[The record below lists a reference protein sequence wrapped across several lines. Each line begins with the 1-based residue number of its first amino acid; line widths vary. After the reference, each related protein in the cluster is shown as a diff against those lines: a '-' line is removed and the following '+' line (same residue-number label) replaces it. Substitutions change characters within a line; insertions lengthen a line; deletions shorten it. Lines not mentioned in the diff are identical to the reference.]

1 MAELS
6 DKARKLFEDPNILF
20 VATVNSDGSPQV
32 TPVWTHVEDGR
43 VTFNTAK
50 GRVKERNMRRDPRIG
65 LSITAR
71 DNPMDKVDLA
81 GRVVEM
87 IEGDDGRGA
96 DRRPVGE
103 VHRAAPVPVAP
114 GRGAHQGRGRAR
126 SRPRDVSLLYLTRE
140 DVAGLLP
147 SVSDQLDLVEETY
160 RAVGAGRVELPP
172 KPGIHPRPDSF
183 IHAMPAYLRDDDV
196 AALKWVAGYP
206 ANKERGL
213 PYITGL
219 IVLNDPETGVPA
231 AIMDGAEI
239 TAART
244 AAASGVCI
252 RRFAPEDW
260 SRAAV
265 LGAGE
270 QGRFHAQ
277 VLRELNS
284 EVAIRAWDPH
294 PERIGSLGD
303 RVEGAAGPREAVE
316 EADIVVTAGPIVE
329 EPDSPLTPDWL
340 AERSLG
346 LPIDFDFYFS
356 ADAVAS
362 AELFLVDDV
371 SQFDYYRSLGHFQGW
386 PEPEGSVGEA
396 LARDGTPERVV
407 CCNLGIGALDAAFAA
422 RVLAAARDRGI
433 GTELPL

>member
-1 MAELS
+1 
-6 DKARKLFEDPNILF
+6 
-20 VATVNSDGSPQV
+20 V
-32 TPVWTHVEDGR
+32 T
-43 VTFNTAK
+43 
-50 GRVKERNMRRDPRIG
+50 
-65 LSITAR
+65 
-71 DNPMDKVDLA
+71 
-81 GRVVEM
+81 
-87 IEGDDGRGA
+87 
-96 DRRPVGE
+96 
-103 VHRAAPVPVAP
+103 
-114 GRGAHQGRGRAR
+114 
-126 SRPRDVSLLYLTRE
+126 LLYLTRE
-140 DVAGLLP
+140 EVSRLLP
-147 SVSDQLDLVEETY
+147 AVPEQLDLVEQTY

-183 IHAMPAYLRDDDV
+183 IHAMPAYLRDEDV

-219 IVLNDPETGVPA
+219 IVLNDAETGVPA

-252 RRFAPEDW
+252 RRFAPEGW

-270 QGRFHAQ
+270 QGRFHAE
-277 VLRELNS
+277 VLRQLNP
-284 EVAIRAWDPH
+284 EVAIQGWDPH
-294 PERIGSLGD
+294 SERILSLGD
-303 RVEGAAGPREAVE
+303 RVEEASGPREAVE
-316 EADIVVTAGPIVE
+316 GAEVVVTAGPIVE
-329 EPDSPLTPDWL
+329 NPDSLLTPDWL
-340 AERSLG
+340 GERSLG

-356 ADAVAS
+356 AQAVDA

-371 SQFDYYRSLGHFQGW
+371 GQFEYYRSLGHFQDW

-396 LARDGTPERVV
+396 LSRDGAPARVV

-422 RVLAAARDRGI
+422 HVLAAARESDS

>member
-1 MAELS
+1 M
-6 DKARKLFEDPNILF
+6 
-20 VATVNSDGSPQV
+20 
-32 TPVWTHVEDGR
+32 
-43 VTFNTAK
+43 
-50 GRVKERNMRRDPRIG
+50 
-65 LSITAR
+65 
-71 DNPMDKVDLA
+71 
-81 GRVVEM
+81 
-87 IEGDDGRGA
+87 
-96 DRRPVGE
+96 
-103 VHRAAPVPVAP
+103 
-114 GRGAHQGRGRAR
+114 
-126 SRPRDVSLLYLTRE
+126 SLLYLTRE
-140 DVAGLLP
+140 EVARLLP
-147 SVSDQLDLVEETY
+147 AVPDQLDLVEETY

-252 RRFAPEDW
+252 RRFAPEAW
-260 SRAAV
+260 NRAAV

-270 QGRFHAQ
+270 QGRFHAE
-277 VLRELNS
+277 VLRELNPD
-284 EVAIRAWDPH
+284 VAILAWDPH
-294 PERIGSLGD
+294 PERVASLGD
-303 RVEGAAGPREAVE
+303 RVEAAPGPREAVE
-316 EADIVVTAGPIVE
+316 GSEVVVTAGPIVE
-329 EPDSPLTPDWL
+329 NPESPLTSDWL
-340 AERSLG
+340 GEHSLG

-356 ADAVAS
+356 AEAVEA

-371 SQFDYYRSLGHFQGW
+371 GQFDYYRSLGHFQGW

-396 LARDGTPERVV
+396 LSRDGSPARIV

-433 GTELPL
+433 GAELPL

>member
-1 MAELS
+1 MSQAFVYLSRAE
-6 DKARKLFEDPNILF
+6 
-20 VATVNSDGSPQV
+20 VATLMP
-32 TPVWTHVEDGR
+32 
-43 VTFNTAK
+43 
-50 GRVKERNMRRDPRIG
+50 
-65 LSITAR
+65 
-71 DNPMDKVDLA
+71 
-81 GRVVEM
+81 
-87 IEGDDGRGA
+87 
-96 DRRPVGE
+96 PVGE
-103 VHRAAPVPVAP
+103 
-114 GRGAHQGRGRAR
+114 
-126 SRPRDVSLLYLTRE
+126 
-140 DVAGLLP
+140 
-147 SVSDQLDLVEETY
+147 QLDLVEETY

-252 RRFAPEDW
+252 RRFAPEGW

-270 QGRFHAQ
+270 QGRFHTE
-277 VLRELNS
+277 VLRQLNADVS
-284 EVAIRAWDPH
+284 IQAWDPH
-294 PERIGSLGD
+294 PERVASLGD
-303 RVEGAAGPREAVE
+303 RVEAASGPREAVE
-316 EADIVVTAGPIVE
+316 GSEVVVTAGPIVE
-329 EPDSPLTPDWL
+329 NPESPLTAGWL
-340 AERSLG
+340 GERSLG

-356 ADAVAS
+356 AEAVEA

-371 SQFDYYRSLGHFQGW
+371 GQFEYYRSLGHFQGW
-386 PEPEGSVGEA
+386 REPEGSVGAA
-396 LARDGTPERVV
+396 LSRDNAPARIV

-422 RVLAAARDRGI
+422 RVLAAAREQGT